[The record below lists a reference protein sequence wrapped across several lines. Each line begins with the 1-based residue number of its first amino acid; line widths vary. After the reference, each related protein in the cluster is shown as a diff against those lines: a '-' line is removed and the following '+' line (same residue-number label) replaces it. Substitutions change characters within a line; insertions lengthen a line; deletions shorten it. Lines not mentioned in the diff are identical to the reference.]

1 MSSGFIM
8 DNEKIEN
15 LLNLSLN
22 STREERERSSVL
34 ETGYSS
40 QEDTWEVI
48 IKFSGEFQELLQKF
62 PQIRGQELLYQYAL
76 LIVPE
81 SMVDIVA
88 ADMQVAYMEKPKR
101 LFFAELNV
109 FCNLTKDS
117 DQIKNRFVN
126 RVEENMVLSSTQF
139 SDDTGK
145 GVIIAIIDSGI
156 DYAHPDF
163 CNSDGSTRIL
173 ELWDQTLNRVY
184 TQVEINAALQ
194 APTEQ
199 QRYELV
205 PSRDISG
212 HGTHVTGIAAGNG
225 RASGGRYVGVA
236 PESSLLIVKLGVA
249 KTNGFPR
256 TTELMAAVDY
266 VLRRAE
272 QYQMPV
278 AVNLSFGNN
287 YGGHDGRSLLET
299 YLNEVSSY
307 WKNVIVA
314 GTGNEGASRIH
325 TSGRFS
331 MQNETSVFLKQM
343 GTMSTAASETASA
356 IMPDTMP
363 VMARVTR
370 KITSA
375 TMPEVTPTASA
386 EKSEAIPA
394 AINNTVPQDIQL
406 AVGAYETGFSLQ
418 IWKSYADDM
427 RVTVIHPNG
436 ISSSEIRLEQ
446 GIQRIYLEGTEL
458 LVYYGTPL
466 PYTVSQEVFLD
477 FIPSGAYVDS
487 GVWIIRLTPGRIVEG
502 SYDMWL
508 PWQGGLSEGTG
519 FLYPTEETTLTI
531 PSTADKVISVA
542 AYDSRYQTLADFSGR
557 GYTRNRT
564 EIKPD
569 VAAPGVDIIATAPG
583 GGYDTRTGTSMAAPY
598 VTGLAARKMQRGIVQ
613 GEDPYLYGEKIKAQ
627 FHREARPLDVRREY
641 PNPELGWG
649 ILE

>member
-1 MSSGFIM
+1 M

-88 ADMQVAYMEKPKR
+88 ADKQVAYMEKPKR

-126 RVEENMVLSSTQF
+126 RVEENMVLPSTQF

-212 HGTHVTGIAAGNG
+212 HGTHVAGIAAGNG

-314 GTGNEGASRIH
+314 GTGNEGTSRIH

-331 MQNETSVFLKQM
+331 MQNETSVFLKQK
-343 GTMSTAASETASA
+343 GTTSTASE
-356 IMPDTMP
+356 
-363 VMARVTR
+363 V
-370 KITSA
+370 
-375 TMPEVTPTASA
+375 
-386 EKSEAIPA
+386 KSEAIPA
-394 AINNTVPQDIQL
+394 TINNTVPQDIQL

-627 FHREARPLDVRREY
+627 FHREARSLDVRREY

>member
-1 MSSGFIM
+1 M

-34 ETGYSS
+34 ETGYFS

-101 LFFAELNV
+101 LFFAERNV

-278 AVNLSFGNN
+278 VVNLSFGNN

-314 GTGNEGASRIH
+314 GTGNEGTSRIH

-331 MQNETSVFLKQM
+331 MQNETSVFLKQK
-343 GTMSTAASETASA
+343 GTTSTASE
-356 IMPDTMP
+356 
-363 VMARVTR
+363 V
-370 KITSA
+370 
-375 TMPEVTPTASA
+375 
-386 EKSEAIPA
+386 KSEAIPA
-394 AINNTVPQDIQL
+394 TINNTVPQDIQL

-569 VAAPGVDIIATAPG
+569 VAAPGVDIIAAAPG

>member
-1 MSSGFIM
+1 M

-101 LFFAELNV
+101 LFFAERNV

-236 PESSLLIVKLGVA
+236 PESSLLVVKLGVA

-314 GTGNEGASRIH
+314 GTGNEGTSRIH

-331 MQNETSVFLKQM
+331 MQNETSVFLKQK
-343 GTMSTAASETASA
+343 GTTSTASE
-356 IMPDTMP
+356 
-363 VMARVTR
+363 V
-370 KITSA
+370 
-375 TMPEVTPTASA
+375 
-386 EKSEAIPA
+386 KSEAIPA
-394 AINNTVPQDIQL
+394 TINNTVPQDIQL

-569 VAAPGVDIIATAPG
+569 VAAPGVDIIAAAPG

>member
-1 MSSGFIM
+1 M

-88 ADMQVAYMEKPKR
+88 ADKQVAYMEKPKR

-194 APTEQ
+194 AQTEQ

-212 HGTHVTGIAAGNG
+212 HGTHVAGIAAGNG

-236 PESSLLIVKLGVA
+236 PESSLLVVKLGVA

-325 TSGRFS
+325 TSGRFP
-331 MQNETSVFLKQM
+331 MQNETSVFLKQK
-343 GTMSTAASETASA
+343 GTTSTASE
-356 IMPDTMP
+356 
-363 VMARVTR
+363 V
-370 KITSA
+370 
-375 TMPEVTPTASA
+375 
-386 EKSEAIPA
+386 KSEAIPA
-394 AINNTVPQDIQL
+394 TINNTVPQDIQL

-477 FIPSGAYVDS
+477 FISSGAYVDS

-569 VAAPGVDIIATAPG
+569 VAAPGVDIIAAAPG

>member
-1 MSSGFIM
+1 MSGGFIM

-62 PQIRGQELLYQYAL
+62 PKIRGQELLYQYAL

-81 SMVDIVA
+81 SMADIVA
-88 ADMQVAYMEKPKR
+88 ADLQVAYMEKPKR

-126 RVEENMVLSSTQF
+126 QVEENMVLSSTQF

-184 TQVEINAALQ
+184 TQSEIDVALQ

-212 HGTHVTGIAAGNG
+212 HGTHVAGIAAGNG
-225 RASGGRYVGVA
+225 RASGGKYVGVA

-331 MQNETSVFLKQM
+331 MQNETSVFMKQR
-343 GTMSTAASETASA
+343 GTMS
-356 IMPDTMP
+356 
-363 VMARVTR
+363 
-370 KITSA
+370 
-375 TMPEVTPTASA
+375 TASA

-569 VAAPGVDIIATAPG
+569 VAAPGVDIIAAAPG

>member
-1 MSSGFIM
+1 M

-88 ADMQVAYMEKPKR
+88 ADKQVAYMEKPKR

-212 HGTHVTGIAAGNG
+212 HGTHVAGIAVGNG

-343 GTMSTAASETASA
+343 GTMSTVSE
-356 IMPDTMP
+356 
-363 VMARVTR
+363 V
-370 KITSA
+370 
-375 TMPEVTPTASA
+375 
-386 EKSEAIPA
+386 KSEAISA

-569 VAAPGVDIIATAPG
+569 VAAPGVDIIAAAPG

-613 GEDPYLYGEKIKAQ
+613 GEDLYLYGEKIKAQ

>member
-1 MSSGFIM
+1 M

-88 ADMQVAYMEKPKR
+88 ADKQVAYMEKPKR
-101 LFFAELNV
+101 LFFAERNV

-278 AVNLSFGNN
+278 VVNLSFGNN

-314 GTGNEGASRIH
+314 GTGNEGTSRIH

-331 MQNETSVFLKQM
+331 MQNETSVFLKQI
-343 GTMSTAASETASA
+343 GTRSTAASAT
-356 IMPDTMP
+356 MPDTMS
-363 VMARVTR
+363 VIARVTR
-370 KITSA
+370 EITSA
-375 TMPEVTPTASA
+375 AMSEVTPTAS
-386 EKSEAIPA
+386 EVKSEAIPA
-394 AINNTVPQDIQL
+394 TINNTVPQDIQL

-569 VAAPGVDIIATAPG
+569 VAAPGVDIIAAAPG

>member
-1 MSSGFIM
+1 M

-101 LFFAELNV
+101 LFFAERNV

-278 AVNLSFGNN
+278 VVNLSFGNN

-314 GTGNEGASRIH
+314 GTGNEGTSRIH

-331 MQNETSVFLKQM
+331 MQNETSVFLKQK
-343 GTMSTAASETASA
+343 GTTSTASE
-356 IMPDTMP
+356 
-363 VMARVTR
+363 V
-370 KITSA
+370 
-375 TMPEVTPTASA
+375 
-386 EKSEAIPA
+386 KSEAIPA
-394 AINNTVPQDIQL
+394 TINNTVPQDIQL

-649 ILE
+649 ILG

>member
-1 MSSGFIM
+1 M

-62 PQIRGQELLYQYAL
+62 SQIRGQELLYQYAL

-88 ADMQVAYMEKPKR
+88 ADKQVAYMEKPKR

-212 HGTHVTGIAAGNG
+212 HGTHVAGIAAGNG

-236 PESSLLIVKLGVA
+236 PESSPLIVKLGVA

-325 TSGRFS
+325 TSGRFP
-331 MQNETSVFLKQM
+331 MQNETSVFLKQK
-343 GTMSTAASETASA
+343 GTTSTASE
-356 IMPDTMP
+356 
-363 VMARVTR
+363 V
-370 KITSA
+370 
-375 TMPEVTPTASA
+375 
-386 EKSEAIPA
+386 KSEAIPA
-394 AINNTVPQDIQL
+394 TINNTVPQDIQL

-477 FIPSGAYVDS
+477 FISSGAYVDS

-569 VAAPGVDIIATAPG
+569 VAAPGVDIIAAAPG

>member
-1 MSSGFIM
+1 M

-48 IKFSGEFQELLQKF
+48 IKFSGKFQELLQKF

-88 ADMQVAYMEKPKR
+88 ADKQVAYMEKPKR

-212 HGTHVTGIAAGNG
+212 HGTHVAGIAAGNG

-343 GTMSTAASETASA
+343 GTMSTVSE
-356 IMPDTMP
+356 
-363 VMARVTR
+363 V
-370 KITSA
+370 
-375 TMPEVTPTASA
+375 
-386 EKSEAIPA
+386 KSEAISA

-406 AVGAYETGFSLQ
+406 AVGAYEIGFSLQ

-436 ISSSEIRLEQ
+436 ISSSEVHLEQ

-649 ILE
+649 ILG

>member
-1 MSSGFIM
+1 M

-278 AVNLSFGNN
+278 VVNLSFGNN

-314 GTGNEGASRIH
+314 GTGNEGTSRIH

-331 MQNETSVFLKQM
+331 MQNETSVFMKQK
-343 GTMSTAASETASA
+343 GTTSTASE
-356 IMPDTMP
+356 
-363 VMARVTR
+363 V
-370 KITSA
+370 
-375 TMPEVTPTASA
+375 
-386 EKSEAIPA
+386 KSEAIPA
-394 AINNTVPQDIQL
+394 TINNTVPQDIQL

-466 PYTVSQEVFLD
+466 PYTVSQEVFFD

-569 VAAPGVDIIATAPG
+569 VAAPGVDIIAAAPG

>member
-1 MSSGFIM
+1 MSGGFIM

-101 LFFAELNV
+101 LFFAERNV

-278 AVNLSFGNN
+278 VVNLSFGNN

-314 GTGNEGASRIH
+314 GTGNEGTSRIH

-331 MQNETSVFLKQM
+331 MQNETSVFLKQK
-343 GTMSTAASETASA
+343 GTTSTASE
-356 IMPDTMP
+356 
-363 VMARVTR
+363 V
-370 KITSA
+370 
-375 TMPEVTPTASA
+375 
-386 EKSEAIPA
+386 KSEAIPA
-394 AINNTVPQDIQL
+394 TINNTVPQDIQL

-569 VAAPGVDIIATAPG
+569 VAAPGVDIIAAAPG

>member
-1 MSSGFIM
+1 M

-101 LFFAELNV
+101 LFFAERNV

-314 GTGNEGASRIH
+314 GTGNEGTSRIH

-331 MQNETSVFLKQM
+331 MQNETSVLLKQK
-343 GTMSTAASETASA
+343 GTTSTASE
-356 IMPDTMP
+356 
-363 VMARVTR
+363 V
-370 KITSA
+370 
-375 TMPEVTPTASA
+375 
-386 EKSEAIPA
+386 KSEAIPA
-394 AINNTVPQDIQL
+394 TINNTVPQDIQL

-519 FLYPTEETTLTI
+519 FLYPMEETTLTI

-569 VAAPGVDIIATAPG
+569 VAAPGVDIIAAAPG

-613 GEDPYLYGEKIKAQ
+613 GEDLYLYGEKIKAQ

>member
-1 MSSGFIM
+1 M

-101 LFFAELNV
+101 LFFAERNV

-212 HGTHVTGIAAGNG
+212 HGTHVAGIAAGNG

-314 GTGNEGASRIH
+314 GTGNEGTSRIH

-331 MQNETSVFLKQM
+331 MQNETSVFLKQK
-343 GTMSTAASETASA
+343 GTTSTASE
-356 IMPDTMP
+356 
-363 VMARVTR
+363 V
-370 KITSA
+370 
-375 TMPEVTPTASA
+375 
-386 EKSEAIPA
+386 KSEAIPA
-394 AINNTVPQDIQL
+394 TINNTVPQDIQL

-427 RVTVIHPNG
+427 RVTVIHTNG

-569 VAAPGVDIIATAPG
+569 VAAPGVDIIAAAPG

>member
-1 MSSGFIM
+1 M

-62 PQIRGQELLYQYAL
+62 LQIRGQELLYQYAL

-101 LFFAELNV
+101 LFFAERNV
-109 FCNLTKDS
+109 FCNPTKDS

-184 TQVEINAALQ
+184 MQVEINAALQ

-307 WKNVIVA
+307 WKNVIIA
-314 GTGNEGASRIH
+314 GTGNEGTSRIH

-331 MQNETSVFLKQM
+331 MQNETSVFLKQK
-343 GTMSTAASETASA
+343 GTTSTASE
-356 IMPDTMP
+356 
-363 VMARVTR
+363 V
-370 KITSA
+370 
-375 TMPEVTPTASA
+375 
-386 EKSEAIPA
+386 KSEAIPA
-394 AINNTVPQDIQL
+394 TINNTVPQDIQL

-477 FIPSGAYVDS
+477 FISSGAYVDS

-569 VAAPGVDIIATAPG
+569 VAAPGVDIIAAAPG

>member
-1 MSSGFIM
+1 M

-101 LFFAELNV
+101 LFFAERNV

-278 AVNLSFGNN
+278 VVNLSFGNN

-314 GTGNEGASRIH
+314 GTGNEGTSRIH

-331 MQNETSVFLKQM
+331 MQNETSVFLKQK
-343 GTMSTAASETASA
+343 GTTSTASE
-356 IMPDTMP
+356 
-363 VMARVTR
+363 V
-370 KITSA
+370 
-375 TMPEVTPTASA
+375 
-386 EKSEAIPA
+386 KSEAIPA
-394 AINNTVPQDIQL
+394 TINNTVPQDIQL

-569 VAAPGVDIIATAPG
+569 VAAPGVDIIAAAPG

>member
-1 MSSGFIM
+1 M

-88 ADMQVAYMEKPKR
+88 ADKQVAYMEKPKR

-212 HGTHVTGIAAGNG
+212 HGTHVAGIAVGNG

-343 GTMSTAASETASA
+343 GTMSTVSE
-356 IMPDTMP
+356 
-363 VMARVTR
+363 V
-370 KITSA
+370 
-375 TMPEVTPTASA
+375 
-386 EKSEAIPA
+386 KSEAISA

-406 AVGAYETGFSLQ
+406 AVGAYEIGFSLQ

-436 ISSSEIRLEQ
+436 ISSSEVHLEQ

-569 VAAPGVDIIATAPG
+569 VAAPGVDIIAAAPG

>member
-1 MSSGFIM
+1 MSGGFIM

-48 IKFSGEFQELLQKF
+48 IKFSGEFQKLLQKF

-278 AVNLSFGNN
+278 VVNLSFGNN

-314 GTGNEGASRIH
+314 GTGNEGTSRIH

-331 MQNETSVFLKQM
+331 MQNETSVFLKQK
-343 GTMSTAASETASA
+343 GTTSTASE
-356 IMPDTMP
+356 
-363 VMARVTR
+363 V
-370 KITSA
+370 
-375 TMPEVTPTASA
+375 
-386 EKSEAIPA
+386 KSEAIPA
-394 AINNTVPQDIQL
+394 TINNTVPQDIQL

-477 FIPSGAYVDS
+477 FIPSGTYVDS

-569 VAAPGVDIIATAPG
+569 VAAPGVDIIAAAPG

>member
-1 MSSGFIM
+1 M

-101 LFFAELNV
+101 LFFAERNV

-236 PESSLLIVKLGVA
+236 PESFLLIVKLGVA

-314 GTGNEGASRIH
+314 GTGNEGTSRIH

-331 MQNETSVFLKQM
+331 MQNETSVLLKQK
-343 GTMSTAASETASA
+343 GTTSTASE
-356 IMPDTMP
+356 
-363 VMARVTR
+363 V
-370 KITSA
+370 
-375 TMPEVTPTASA
+375 
-386 EKSEAIPA
+386 KSEAIPA
-394 AINNTVPQDIQL
+394 TINNTVPQDIQL

-569 VAAPGVDIIATAPG
+569 VAAPGVDIIAAAPG

>member
-1 MSSGFIM
+1 M

-101 LFFAELNV
+101 LFFAERNV

-314 GTGNEGASRIH
+314 GTGNEGTSRIH

-331 MQNETSVFLKQM
+331 MQNETSVLLKQK
-343 GTMSTAASETASA
+343 GTTSTASE
-356 IMPDTMP
+356 
-363 VMARVTR
+363 V
-370 KITSA
+370 
-375 TMPEVTPTASA
+375 
-386 EKSEAIPA
+386 KSEAIPA
-394 AINNTVPQDIQL
+394 TINNTVPHDIQL

-569 VAAPGVDIIATAPG
+569 VAAPGVDIIAAAPG

>member
-1 MSSGFIM
+1 M

-101 LFFAELNV
+101 LFFAERNV

-212 HGTHVTGIAAGNG
+212 HGTHVAGIAAGNG

-331 MQNETSVFLKQM
+331 MQNETSVFLKQK
-343 GTMSTAASETASA
+343 GTTSTASE
-356 IMPDTMP
+356 
-363 VMARVTR
+363 V
-370 KITSA
+370 
-375 TMPEVTPTASA
+375 
-386 EKSEAIPA
+386 KSEAIPA
-394 AINNTVPQDIQL
+394 TINNTVPQDIQL

-569 VAAPGVDIIATAPG
+569 VAAPGVDIIAAAPG

>member
-1 MSSGFIM
+1 M

-62 PQIRGQELLYQYAL
+62 PRIRGQELLYQYAL

-81 SMVDIVA
+81 SMADIVA
-88 ADMQVAYMEKPKR
+88 ADLQVAYMEKPKR
-101 LFFAELNV
+101 LFFAERNV

-331 MQNETSVFLKQM
+331 MQNETSVFLKQI
-343 GTMSTAASETASA
+343 GTRSTVASET
-356 IMPDTMP
+356 MPDTMP

-370 KITSA
+370 EITSA
-375 TMPEVTPTASA
+375 AMSEVTPTAS
-386 EKSEAIPA
+386 EVKSEAIPA

>member
-1 MSSGFIM
+1 M

-101 LFFAELNV
+101 LFFAERNV

-314 GTGNEGASRIH
+314 GTGNEGTSRIH

-331 MQNETSVFLKQM
+331 MQNETSVLLKQK
-343 GTMSTAASETASA
+343 GTTSTASE
-356 IMPDTMP
+356 
-363 VMARVTR
+363 V
-370 KITSA
+370 
-375 TMPEVTPTASA
+375 
-386 EKSEAIPA
+386 KSEAIPA
-394 AINNTVPQDIQL
+394 TINNTVPHDIQL

-649 ILE
+649 ILG

>member
-1 MSSGFIM
+1 M

-101 LFFAELNV
+101 LFFAERNV

-163 CNSDGSTRIL
+163 CNTDGSTRIL

-278 AVNLSFGNN
+278 VVNLSFGNN

-314 GTGNEGASRIH
+314 GTGNEGTSRIH

-331 MQNETSVFLKQM
+331 MQNETSVFLKQK
-343 GTMSTAASETASA
+343 GTTSTVSE
-356 IMPDTMP
+356 
-363 VMARVTR
+363 V
-370 KITSA
+370 
-375 TMPEVTPTASA
+375 
-386 EKSEAIPA
+386 KSEAIPA
-394 AINNTVPQDIQL
+394 TINNTVPQDIQL

-569 VAAPGVDIIATAPG
+569 VAAPGVDIIAAAPG

-627 FHREARPLDVRREY
+627 FHREARPLGVRREY

>member
-1 MSSGFIM
+1 M

-101 LFFAELNV
+101 LFFAERNV
-109 FCNLTKDS
+109 FCNPTKDS

-278 AVNLSFGNN
+278 VVNLSFGNN

-314 GTGNEGASRIH
+314 GTGNEGTSRIH

-331 MQNETSVFLKQM
+331 MQNETSVFLKQK
-343 GTMSTAASETASA
+343 GTTSTASE
-356 IMPDTMP
+356 
-363 VMARVTR
+363 V
-370 KITSA
+370 
-375 TMPEVTPTASA
+375 
-386 EKSEAIPA
+386 KSEAIPA
-394 AINNTVPQDIQL
+394 TINNTVPQDIQL

-569 VAAPGVDIIATAPG
+569 VAAPGVDIVAAAPG

-613 GEDPYLYGEKIKAQ
+613 GEDPYLYGEKIKAK

>member
-1 MSSGFIM
+1 M

-101 LFFAELNV
+101 LFFAERNV

-212 HGTHVTGIAAGNG
+212 HGTHVAGIAAGNG

-314 GTGNEGASRIH
+314 GTGNEGTSRIH

-331 MQNETSVFLKQM
+331 MQNETSVFLKQK
-343 GTMSTAASETASA
+343 GTTSTASE
-356 IMPDTMP
+356 
-363 VMARVTR
+363 V
-370 KITSA
+370 
-375 TMPEVTPTASA
+375 
-386 EKSEAIPA
+386 KSEAIPA
-394 AINNTVPQDIQL
+394 TINNTVPQDIQL

>member
-1 MSSGFIM
+1 M

-101 LFFAELNV
+101 LFFAERNV

-278 AVNLSFGNN
+278 VVNLSFGNN

-331 MQNETSVFLKQM
+331 MQNETSVFLKQK
-343 GTMSTAASETASA
+343 GTTSTASE
-356 IMPDTMP
+356 
-363 VMARVTR
+363 V
-370 KITSA
+370 
-375 TMPEVTPTASA
+375 
-386 EKSEAIPA
+386 KSEAIPA
-394 AINNTVPQDIQL
+394 TINNTVPQDIQL

-569 VAAPGVDIIATAPG
+569 VAAPGVDIIAAAPG

>member
-1 MSSGFIM
+1 M

-101 LFFAELNV
+101 LFFAERNV

-278 AVNLSFGNN
+278 VVNLSFGNN

-314 GTGNEGASRIH
+314 GTGNEGTSRIH

-331 MQNETSVFLKQM
+331 MQNETSVFLKQI
-343 GTMSTAASETASA
+343 GTRSTAASAT
-356 IMPDTMP
+356 MPDTMS
-363 VMARVTR
+363 VIARVTR
-370 KITSA
+370 EITSA
-375 TMPEVTPTASA
+375 AMSEVTPTAS
-386 EKSEAIPA
+386 EVKSEAIPA
-394 AINNTVPQDIQL
+394 TINNTVPQDIQL

-569 VAAPGVDIIATAPG
+569 VAAPGVDIIAAAPG

>member
-1 MSSGFIM
+1 MSGGFIM

-101 LFFAELNV
+101 LFFAERNV

-163 CNSDGSTRIL
+163 CNSDGSTRLL

-212 HGTHVTGIAAGNG
+212 HGTHVAGIAAGNG

-331 MQNETSVFLKQM
+331 MQNETSVFLKQK
-343 GTMSTAASETASA
+343 GTTSTASE
-356 IMPDTMP
+356 
-363 VMARVTR
+363 V
-370 KITSA
+370 
-375 TMPEVTPTASA
+375 
-386 EKSEAIPA
+386 KSEAIPA
-394 AINNTVPQDIQL
+394 TINNTVPQDIQL

-569 VAAPGVDIIATAPG
+569 VAAPGVDIIAAAPG

>member
-1 MSSGFIM
+1 M

-88 ADMQVAYMEKPKR
+88 ADKQVAYMEKPKR

-212 HGTHVTGIAAGNG
+212 HGTHVAGIAAGNG

-325 TSGRFS
+325 TSGLFP
-331 MQNETSVFLKQM
+331 MQNEASVFLKQK
-343 GTMSTAASETASA
+343 GTTSTASE
-356 IMPDTMP
+356 
-363 VMARVTR
+363 V
-370 KITSA
+370 
-375 TMPEVTPTASA
+375 
-386 EKSEAIPA
+386 KSEAIPVT
-394 AINNTVPQDIQL
+394 INNTVPQDIQL

-649 ILE
+649 ILG

>member
-1 MSSGFIM
+1 M

-101 LFFAELNV
+101 LFFAERNV

-331 MQNETSVFLKQM
+331 MQNETSVFLKQK
-343 GTMSTAASETASA
+343 GTTSTASE
-356 IMPDTMP
+356 
-363 VMARVTR
+363 V
-370 KITSA
+370 
-375 TMPEVTPTASA
+375 
-386 EKSEAIPA
+386 KSEAIPA
-394 AINNTVPQDIQL
+394 TINNTVPQDIQL

-569 VAAPGVDIIATAPG
+569 VAAPGVDIIAAAPG

>member
-1 MSSGFIM
+1 M

-48 IKFSGEFQELLQKF
+48 IKFSGEFQKLLQKF
-62 PQIRGQELLYQYAL
+62 PQIKGQELLYQYAL

-88 ADMQVAYMEKPKR
+88 ADKQVAYMEKPKR

-212 HGTHVTGIAAGNG
+212 HGTHVAGIAAGNG

-236 PESSLLIVKLGVA
+236 PESSLLVVKLGVA

-266 VLRRAE
+266 VLCRAE

-325 TSGRFS
+325 TSGRFP
-331 MQNETSVFLKQM
+331 MQNEASVFLKQK
-343 GTMSTAASETASA
+343 GTTSTASE
-356 IMPDTMP
+356 
-363 VMARVTR
+363 V
-370 KITSA
+370 
-375 TMPEVTPTASA
+375 
-386 EKSEAIPA
+386 KSEAIPA
-394 AINNTVPQDIQL
+394 TINNTVPQDIQL

-477 FIPSGAYVDS
+477 FIPSGTYVDS

>member
-1 MSSGFIM
+1 M

-314 GTGNEGASRIH
+314 GTGNEGASKIH

-331 MQNETSVFLKQM
+331 MQNETSVFLKQI
-343 GTMSTAASETASA
+343 GTRSTAASAT
-356 IMPDTMP
+356 MPDTMP
-363 VMARVTR
+363 VIARVTR
-370 KITSA
+370 EITSA
-375 TMPEVTPTASA
+375 AMSEVTPTAS
-386 EKSEAIPA
+386 EVKSEAISA

-487 GVWIIRLTPGRIVEG
+487 GVWFIRLTPGRIVEG

-569 VAAPGVDIIATAPG
+569 VAAPGVDIIAAAPG

-627 FHREARPLDVRREY
+627 FHREARPLDVRQEY

>member
-1 MSSGFIM
+1 M

-22 STREERERSSVL
+22 STLQERERSSVL

-40 QEDTWEVI
+40 RENTWEVI
-48 IKFSGEFQELLQKF
+48 IRFSGNFRELLEKY

-76 LIVPE
+76 LLVPE
-81 SMVDIVA
+81 LMVDEIA
-88 ADMQVAYMEKPKR
+88 ADLQVAYMEKPKR
-101 LFFAELNV
+101 LFFARNMSAEKTTYLQDKYRRQRDISFV
-109 FCNLTKDS
+109 DKQTDFCYDSGMNRQNGPMYGNKGNSAVYNNLMECEMFETE
-117 DQIKNRFVN
+117 V
-126 RVEENMVLSSTQF
+126 VAE
-139 SDDTGK
+139 TGK
-145 GVIIAIIDSGI
+145 GVIIAVIDSGI

-163 CNSDGSTRIL
+163 CNADGSSRIL
-173 ELWDQTLNRVY
+173 ELWDQTLNQVY
-184 TQVEINAALQ
+184 TQEEINEALR

-199 QRYELV
+199 ERYTLV

-212 HGTHVTGIAAGNG
+212 HGTHVAGIAAGNG

-236 PESSLLIVKLGVA
+236 LESALLIVKLGVA

-256 TTELMAAVDY
+256 TTEMMAAVDY

-272 QYQMPV
+272 AYRMPV

-299 YLNEVSSY
+299 YLNDVASY

-331 MQNETSVFLKQM
+331 EQ
-343 GTMSTAASETASA
+343 
-356 IMPDTMP
+356 
-363 VMARVTR
+363 
-370 KITSA
+370 
-375 TMPEVTPTASA
+375 A
-386 EKSEAIPA
+386 EK
-394 AINNTVPQDIQL
+394 TVQL
-406 AVGAYETGFSLQ
+406 AVGTYETGFSLQ
-418 IWKSYADDM
+418 IWKSYADDI
-427 RVTVIHPNG
+427 RVFLIHPNG
-436 ISSSEIRLEQ
+436 ERSSEIRLEQ
-446 GIQRIYLEGTEL
+446 GMQRLYLERTEV

-466 PYTVSQEVFLD
+466 PYSVSQEVFLD
-477 FIPSGAYVDS
+477 FIPEEQYVDT
-487 GVWIIRLTPGRIVEG
+487 GVWVIRLIAEKIVEG

-531 PSTADKVISVA
+531 PSTAEKVISVA
-542 AYDSRYQTLADFSGR
+542 AYDSRYQILADFSGR

-564 EIKPD
+564 QIKPD
-569 VAAPGVDIIATAPG
+569 VAAPGVDIIAAAPG
-583 GGYDTRTGTSMAAPY
+583 GGYDTRSGTSMAAPY

-613 GEDPYLYGEKIKAQ
+613 GEDPYLYGEKLKAQ
-627 FHREARPLDVRREY
+627 LHREARALGVRTNY

-649 ILE
+649 ILG

>member
-1 MSSGFIM
+1 M

-101 LFFAELNV
+101 LFFAERNV

-236 PESSLLIVKLGVA
+236 PESSLLVVKLGVA

-314 GTGNEGASRIH
+314 GTGNEGTSRIH

-331 MQNETSVFLKQM
+331 MQNETSVFLKQK
-343 GTMSTAASETASA
+343 GTTSTASE
-356 IMPDTMP
+356 
-363 VMARVTR
+363 V
-370 KITSA
+370 
-375 TMPEVTPTASA
+375 
-386 EKSEAIPA
+386 KSESIPA
-394 AINNTVPQDIQL
+394 TINNTVPQDIQL

-569 VAAPGVDIIATAPG
+569 VAAPGVDIIAAAPG

>member
-1 MSSGFIM
+1 M

-62 PQIRGQELLYQYAL
+62 LQIRGQELLYQYAL

-101 LFFAELNV
+101 LFFAERNV
-109 FCNLTKDS
+109 FCNPTKDS

-126 RVEENMVLSSTQF
+126 RIEENMVLSSTQF

-278 AVNLSFGNN
+278 VVNLSFGNN

-314 GTGNEGASRIH
+314 GTGNEGTSRIH

-331 MQNETSVFLKQM
+331 MQNETSVFLKQK
-343 GTMSTAASETASA
+343 GTTSTASE
-356 IMPDTMP
+356 
-363 VMARVTR
+363 V
-370 KITSA
+370 
-375 TMPEVTPTASA
+375 
-386 EKSEAIPA
+386 KSEAIPA
-394 AINNTVPQDIQL
+394 TINNTVPQDIQL

-569 VAAPGVDIIATAPG
+569 VAAPGVDIIAAAPG

>member
-1 MSSGFIM
+1 M

-101 LFFAELNV
+101 LFFAERNV

-212 HGTHVTGIAAGNG
+212 HGTHVAGIAAGNG

-331 MQNETSVFLKQM
+331 MQNETSVFLKQK
-343 GTMSTAASETASA
+343 GTTSTASE
-356 IMPDTMP
+356 
-363 VMARVTR
+363 V
-370 KITSA
+370 
-375 TMPEVTPTASA
+375 
-386 EKSEAIPA
+386 KSEAIPA
-394 AINNTVPQDIQL
+394 TINNTVPQDIQL

-446 GIQRIYLEGTEL
+446 GIQRIYLEGTDL

-569 VAAPGVDIIATAPG
+569 VAAPGVDIIAAAPG